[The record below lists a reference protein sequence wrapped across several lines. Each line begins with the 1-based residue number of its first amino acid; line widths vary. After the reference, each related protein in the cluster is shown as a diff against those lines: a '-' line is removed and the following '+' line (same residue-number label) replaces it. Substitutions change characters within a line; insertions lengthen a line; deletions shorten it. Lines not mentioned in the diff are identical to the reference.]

1 MSVILKALKN
11 SAAEGKG
18 PDSAE
23 QLPAEKT
30 SAEKKQPPV
39 FEEGEGFFSAKPSYV
54 QKSEL
59 PELIKKAPAIRRPVL
74 ILSGLLVA
82 AITFSVVLHFLKGR
96 QMPASQQTPDSALTA
111 AANVPPVVVDVTAM
125 AAEAKNLF
133 DNGDLDGAQTLYKKA
148 IASDAENALLHN
160 GLGLVY
166 LKKDLYANAQTEFE
180 SALAIDDKCAEC
192 LNSLGMVK
200 SLTDNATEAKTYLE
214 KAVRLASDYPDP
226 YFNLAVLN
234 EKMGDFGNAVKNY
247 RQFMLLYPNETDGVK
262 AKVRG
267 RIALLTGETE

>member
-11 SAAEGKG
+11 SSAESK
-18 PDSAE
+18 PADEPSAE
-23 QLPAEKT
+23 QPKNET
-30 SAEKKQPPV
+30 PKQAPV
-39 FEEGEGFFSAKPSYV
+39 FEEGEGFFSAKPNYV

-59 PELIKKAPAIRRPVL
+59 PELIKKVPAIRGSVLVLSGIL
-74 ILSGLLVA
+74 IL
-82 AITFSVVLHFLKGR
+82 AISFSVVWHYFKNRDSKITPQAALPVAATVA
-96 QMPASQQTPDSALTA
+96 PAEAV
-111 AANVPPVVVDVTAM
+111 NVDAM

-133 DNGDLDGAQTLYKKA
+133 DSGNLDGAQALYKKA
-148 IASDAENALLHN
+148 IDAAPENALLHN

-180 SALAIDDKCAEC
+180 SALAINDKCAEC

-200 SLTDNATEAKTYLE
+200 SLTDNSTEAKTYLE
-214 KAVRLASDYPDP
+214 KAINIASDYPDP

-247 RQFMLLYPNETDGVK
+247 RQFLLLYTNDNDGVK
-262 AKVRG
+262 AKVKN
-267 RIALLTGETE
+267 RITLLTGDAE